1 MKGPLRSLPA
11 LPVLFLLYSLPSE
24 TNLTADANALK
35 LLISVETQTITAPFP
50 ARVTLHLH
58 NAGRQPLWL
67 YRKAR
72 DPVAIQRE
80 ARHVALDSDEHPSAY
95 AAGGSTAT
103 VRLEPADSRNVRT
116 PAEGTVLE
124 SVGMPH
130 PKLVRP
136 APGDDYDEK
145 AVIRLVPAMAGT
157 EASAKPV
164 WGRYRLSV
172 VYRAQFL
179 NAEEIER
186 NLGLVV
192 WQGEVSSNTL
202 DLDLRPPT
210 GQGSVAGPALGADS
224 RPIPGILVSLS
235 DEQERLIGQTLTD
248 TQGRFF
254 FSQLPFGLYWVTARR
269 VNSPTD
275 TMVFRHVELT
285 SSEPAGALDL
295 PLLPAEVYEPKQ
307 MVHKPVLF
315 RVVDSSGHPADAVG
329 LEITWSSGTVLD
341 NVKVRTTEDGTAVAD
356 LIPGRNYVTLRRHG
370 CPKEEQWVEV
380 AAGGGIDDAKLTLE
394 CARK

>member
-1 MKGPLRSLPA
+1 MDLCCRSCYERAFAIAARSPRFVFA
-11 LPVLFLLYSLPSE
+11 LLLAIR

-130 PKLVRP
+130 PKLIRL

-210 GQGSVAGPALGADS
+210 RQGSVAGPALGADS

-235 DEQERLIGQTLTD
+235 DEQERP
-248 TQGRFF
+248 QGHRSRFPW
-254 FSQLPFGLYWVTARR
+254 QCVARR
-269 VNSPTD
+269 HRRRS
-275 TMVFRHVELT
+275 
-285 SSEPAGALDL
+285 ALDGA
-295 PLLPAEVYEPKQ
+295 PREFSDRYDGV
-307 MVHKPVLF
+307 
-315 RVVDSSGHPADAVG
+315 SS
-329 LEITWSSGTVLD
+329 
-341 NVKVRTTEDGTAVAD
+341 R
-356 LIPGRNYVTLRRHG
+356 
-370 CPKEEQWVEV
+370 
-380 AAGGGIDDAKLTLE
+380 
-394 CARK
+394 